1 MKTTRYLKSSL
12 VILLGTLGLHA
23 ACASAADAPAAAET
37 AASRPRTPETREQ
50 LERRLESVGTLI
62 EKSSGAKQVEAS
74 GVVQAQAQRTKAGEL
89 RKQAEEAFRKG
100 DYPAASALLDNA
112 AKAMFDSVR
121 LAAPEQVT
129 GEKNKRD
136 FNNRLESVKALLS
149 AQKRISAEKKL
160 GSKGADTTAK
170 IEAQV
175 REAEGLAAAGK
186 VDEGRVVLDKVYVT
200 TKASIESMR
209 DGDTLVRSL
218 NFASKEE
225 EYHYE
230 VDRNDTHKMLVK
242 VLLEEKRASNP
253 NLESMVQKYLEQAA
267 VLRANAEGLAA
278 KKDHEGAIKVLE
290 DSTRELV
297 RAIRGAG
304 VYIPG

>member
-1 MKTTRYLKSSL
+1 MNTKRTLKNGLIAL
-12 VILLGTLGLHA
+12 VGVLGLYA
-23 ACASAADAPAAAET
+23 GVATAADAPPAEGQ
-37 AASRPRTPETREQ
+37 AVRAPRAPESKEQ
-50 LERRLESVGTLI
+50 LERRLVSVSTLI
-62 EKSSGAKQVEAS
+62 ETSSGAKQIEAS
-74 GVVQAQAQRTKAGEL
+74 GNAQAQAERAKAREMRL
-89 RKQAEEAFRKG
+89 QAEEAYKKG
-100 DYPAASALLDNA
+100 DYPSATRLLDGA
-112 AKAMFDSVR
+112 VKIIYEGVR
-121 LAAPEQVT
+121 LAAPEQLI
-129 GEKNKRD
+129 GEKNQRD

-149 AQKRISAEKKL
+149 AQKRIAAEKKL
-160 GSKGADTTAK
+160 GAKGAETTAK
-170 IEAQV
+170 IEAQIK
-175 REAEGLAAAGK
+175 EAQALATAGK
-186 VDEGRVVLDKVYVT
+186 LDEGRAALDKVYVA

-253 NLESMVQKYLEQAA
+253 NLEGMVQKYLEQAA
-267 VLRANAEGLAA
+267 VLRGNAEGLAA
-278 KKDHEGAIKVLE
+278 KKDYEGAIKVLE